1 MLKSILS
8 LASPQGYRGRLS
20 VLIFHRVLAEPDP
33 LLPDEPD
40 VVRFDMLMRWV
51 AQWFNVLPLDQ
62 AVASLRAGTLPS
74 RAVAITFDDGY
85 ANGHQLAL
93 PILQRY
99 QLSATFF
106 VATANLDGGLM
117 WNDMLIEAVRHAP
130 GSWLDTGVEEIGVV
144 RVGTLDEKRALMT
157 PLLQTVALLPLPER
171 SEIVKRLVA
180 ASGVVLPQEMM
191 LNATQVRAIYAAGM
205 VIGAHTVNHPCLRAC
220 ADDEAELEISEG
232 RARLEAIIDDQVK
245 LFAYPYGKPGKD
257 YDARHVAMVE
267 KLGFE
272 AAFSTSWGSNLASAD
287 SYQLLRFTPWDR
299 KRWRFG
305 LRMLGNLF
313 QTVPRGTP

>member
-8 LASPQGYRGRLS
+8 LASPQGQRGRLS
-20 VLIFHRVLAEPDP
+20 ILIFHRVLAAPDP

-40 VVRFDMLMRWV
+40 VARFDQLMRWV
-51 AQWFNVLPLDQ
+51 AEWFNVLPLDQ
-62 AVASLRAGTLPS
+62 AVAALRAGTLPP
-74 RAVAITFDDGY
+74 RAAAITFDDGY

-117 WNDMLIEAVRHAP
+117 WNDKLIEAIRHVP
-130 GSWLDTGVEEIGVV
+130 GPWLETGVEGIGAV
-144 RVGTLDEKRALMT
+144 RVGTLDEKCALLT
-157 PLLQTVALLPLPER
+157 PLLSTVALLPLPER
-171 SEIVKRLVA
+171 SEIVTRLVA

-191 LNATQVRAIYAAGM
+191 LNVTQVRAMRAAGM
-205 VIGAHTVNHPCLRAC
+205 LIGAHTVNHPCLRAC
-220 ADDEAELEISEG
+220 TDDEAELEINEG
-232 RARLEAIIDDQVK
+232 RARLEAIIDEPVK

-257 YDARHVAMVE
+257 YDARHVAMVK
-267 KLGFE
+267 KLGFD
-272 AAFSTSWGSNLASAD
+272 AAFSTCWGSNLASSD

-313 QTVPRGTP
+313 NE